1 MALTIGV
8 FSRGLH
14 AAAFKNLSETI
25 KKEISVFFKNM
36 KPCFSKLV
44 NGGSRN
50 NIDPSSGI
58 YRSCFSVK
66 SVTLEIIRIANN
78 SLQILRSSPFFEIKN
93 HIRYGIFKQI
103 LWFFITILDFLIW
116 IGIVFGRWI
125 RIRV

>member
-1 MALTIGV
+1 MEIYWYGTGTIPYLRVKVFSVFMALTIGV
-8 FSRGLH
+8 FSRGLQ

-66 SVTLEIIRIANN
+66 SVTLVILLIANN
-78 SLQILRSSPFFEIKN
+78 SLQILRLSPFFRK
-93 HIRYGIFKQI
+93 
-103 LWFFITILDFLIW
+103 
-116 IGIVFGRWI
+116 
-125 RIRV
+125 